1 MIWGVPEA
9 IKWRKGGEEEDVTR
23 QHESKLERKK
33 KGGEHFRCLLLK

>member
-33 KGGEHFRCLLLK
+33 KKEGNILNASF